1 MIFSLEPLVQEL
13 ESIEQL
19 LESGDIYSDQK
30 KIKEVMIRKKHL
42 DPIVK
47 MYHEYK
53 KSSSDLEE
61 AKKML

>member
-30 KIKEVMIRKKHL
+30 RMKEIMVRKKHL
-42 DPIVK
+42 DPIVR
-47 MYHEYK
+47 MYHEYQ

>member
-13 ESIEQL
+13 QSIEQL
-19 LESGDIYSDQK
+19 LESGDVYSDQK
-30 KIKEVMIRKKHL
+30 KMKELMIRKKHL

-47 MYHEYK
+47 MYQDYQ
-53 KSSSDLEE
+53 KSTSDLEE

>member
-13 ESIEQL
+13 ESIEKL
-19 LESGDIYSDQK
+19 LESGEIYNDQK
-30 KIKEVMIRKKHL
+30 KIKDIMIRKKHL

-47 MYHEYK
+47 MYHEYQ
-53 KSSSDLEE
+53 KSLSDLEE